1 MRDRWSR
8 WSGRTIGMLLGVL
21 AVLALLLWGGWE
33 LCRRQGTPLP
43 VLMYHHFEEYGPCS
57 ADSVVSADR
66 FREQLLALKAAG
78 YTAVDPFEI
87 ADFVE
92 KGVPLPDKPV
102 LITMDDGYVSNL
114 EIAAPI
120 LEECG
125 MKATVFTIGAAVGRT
140 TYPGSQTVLDPPRF
154 GWEQARP
161 WVEKGVLCVQSHTYE
176 MHHRSG
182 GEWDRDGVL
191 QKPGESERDY
201 CVALRADVRQA
212 EQGLKD
218 GLGVPLIAVAFPY
231 GLWSCTAVEEFRQ
244 AGVKM
249 TFSTQYGC
257 SRIRQ
262 GQADTMQL
270 LDRWGI
276 ADQITGQQLVQRLA
290 KLERQ
295 AVCQEIN

>member
-8 WSGRTIGMLLGVL
+8 WSGRTMGMLLGVL
-21 AVLALLLWGGWE
+21 AALALLLWGGWE
-33 LCRRQGTPLP
+33 LYRRQGTPLP

-125 MKATVFTIGAAVGRT
+125 MKATVFAIGAAVGRT

-154 GWEQARP
+154 GWEQVRP
-161 WVEKGVLCVQSHTYE
+161 WVDKGVLCIQSHTYN
-176 MHHRSG
+176 MHHRTG
-182 GEWDRDGVL
+182 TEWDRDGVI
-191 QKPGESERDY
+191 KKRGERMADY
-201 CVALRADVRQA
+201 RAALRADVRQA
-212 EQGLKD
+212 EQELKD

-231 GLWSCTAVEEFRQ
+231 GLWSRTAVEEFRQ

-249 TFSTQYGC
+249 TFSTRYGC

-270 LDRWGI
+270 LDRWWI
-276 ADQITGQQLVQRLA
+276 TDQIMGQQLVQELA
-290 KLERQ
+290 KLERR
-295 AVCQEIN
+295 AVCRKIN